1 MILRTALI
9 TGGNRGIG
17 LEVCKQ
23 LDKLGWQVILCSR
36 DLQKGQQAA
45 MTLSKNI
52 IVKQLDIRSERSIKQ
67 VFHEI
72 NKQYKKLDVLINNA
86 ALGESAYENPIKLK
100 AKQTIKEYFK
110 PVYRLIK
117 MAKPKTKNM
126 NLFIDSIGVS
136 NITLNKA
143 KYIMETNLFGA
154 WHMIQA
160 FLPLLEKSEDGQIIN
175 ISSGM
180 GTYSELS
187 GLYPAYSISKASLN
201 ALTVMFSNELK
212 DRKIRVNAVCP
223 GWVKTDMGGKDAPRT
238 VEEGAETIVWLA
250 NHENETNGKLF
261 RDKRVINW

>member
-1 MILRTALI
+1 MRTALI

-36 DLQKGQQAA
+36 DLQKGQKAA

-52 IVKQLDIRSERSIKQ
+52 IIMQLDITSEISLKQAYLEIKNQ
-67 VFHEI
+67 
-72 NKQYKKLDVLINNA
+72 NKKIDVLINNA

-110 PVYRLIK
+110 PVYHLIRK
-117 MAKPKTKNM
+117 AKPQTKNM
-126 NLFIDSIGVS
+126 NLFIDGIGVS
-136 NITLNKA
+136 NISLNKV

-201 ALTVMFSNELK
+201 ALTFMFSNELK
-212 DRKIRVNAVCP
+212 NRKIRVNAVCP

-238 VEEGAETIVWLA
+238 LEEGAETIVWLA
-250 NHENETNGKLF
+250 NHEKETTGKLF
-261 RDKRVINW
+261 RDKRLINW